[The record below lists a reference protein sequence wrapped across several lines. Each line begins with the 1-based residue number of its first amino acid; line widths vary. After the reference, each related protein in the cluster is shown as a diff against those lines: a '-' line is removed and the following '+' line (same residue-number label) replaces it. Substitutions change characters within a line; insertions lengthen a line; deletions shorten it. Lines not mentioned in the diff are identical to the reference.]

1 MVNEVELAELAITWP
16 APSKIRWP
24 TNGNGWNAS
33 VAPGALP
40 VVVPLVPVL
49 VPVVPVVPDVPLLGL
64 GMLWTLQPWPKRA
77 KQQTHRSTVLTAM
90 LQFCSF
96 TFSHCCSYETL
107 LLMDELRKR

>member
-24 TNGNGWNAS
+24 TNGNGWNVS

-64 GMLWTLQPWPKRA
+64 GMLLNPA
-77 KQQTHRSTVLTAM
+77 ALAQTCQATNASLNGAYGYAAVLFIHF
-90 LQFCSF
+90 LP
-96 TFSHCCSYETL
+96 L
-107 LLMDELRKR
+107 LFL